1 MGNPGFHKGKP
12 RGFAIFRGS
21 RRAERP
27 TYGLRYPDGGE
38 TSIRCVEKR
47 AANGQY
53 SLWGWDTARERQYDG
68 QIRHFLNQPASR
80 DGLTE

>member
-1 MGNPGFHKGKP
+1 MVTARREADIRTTIP
-12 RGFAIFRGS
+12 RR
-21 RRAERP
+21 
-27 TYGLRYPDGGE
+27 GGE

>member
-1 MGNPGFHKGKP
+1 MVTAH
-12 RGFAIFRGS
+12 READIR
-21 RRAERP
+21 
-27 TYGLRYPDGGE
+27 TTIQDGGE
-38 TSIRCVEKR
+38 TSIRYVEKR

-68 QIRHFLNQPASR
+68 FSFVQIRRFLDQPASR